1 MSGLFRI
8 SAGAWAT
15 PTHVTCYSVS
25 PRRDS
30 LTLAV
35 SMPVFCGPICGAR
48 YAGSVNGRSNNNERA
63 PTLYIFP
70 HAGGNA
76 TFYVPFSREFS
87 ADVKRIAVQYP
98 GQRDGYGLPPLA
110 SIPALADEIFAI
122 MEPSTRADD
131 PVAFFGHSMGGLL
144 AFEVALRFQ
153 SAGHRIL
160 ALFLSACSA
169 PGHIRYKEIQGF
181 SDSDMLDFAARMT
194 GANPDFFANEEF
206 RARVLP
212 TLRAVRVIAGYNCP
226 PETTVSCPIYAFVGD
241 KDWIAS
247 QEDMAPWRDRTTA
260 EFAIRVFHGDHF
272 YLTHNWSELVRDI
285 EDKTLEWCARA

>member
-110 SIPALADEIFAI
+110 SIPALADGIFA
-122 MEPSTRADD
+122 MMKRSTGTDD
-131 PVAFFGHSMGGLL
+131 PVVFFGDSMGGLL

-153 SAGHRIL
+153 SEGHHVPHSFCR
-160 ALFLSACSA
+160 
-169 PGHIRYKEIQGF
+169 P
-181 SDSDMLDFAARMT
+181 AR
-194 GANPDFFANEEF
+194 PE
-206 RARVLP
+206 
-212 TLRAVRVIAGYNCP
+212 VI
-226 PETTVSCPIYAFVGD
+226 SI
-241 KDWIAS
+241 
-247 QEDMAPWRDRTTA
+247 
-260 EFAIRVFHGDHF
+260 
-272 YLTHNWSELVRDI
+272 
-285 EDKTLEWCARA
+285 